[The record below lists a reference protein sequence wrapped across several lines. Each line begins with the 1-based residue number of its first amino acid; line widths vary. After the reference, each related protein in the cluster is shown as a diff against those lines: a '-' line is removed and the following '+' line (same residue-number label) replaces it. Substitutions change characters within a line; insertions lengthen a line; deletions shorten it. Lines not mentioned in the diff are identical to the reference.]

1 MTAITIA
8 HDGDPGD
15 EPLKSEQ
22 NPRQRILVV
31 EDDPDIRRVHTEVLT
46 YSGYHVDAA
55 EDGAAAW
62 DALQLK
68 KYDLVVTDNDMPK
81 LTGVELIQKLQAARM
96 DVPVIMATGASP
108 DEELSRC
115 GLSAPAVILLKPHSF
130 DELLAAVIEVLRSA
144 SSSLGK
150 FAPPPNWQGP
160 PLSDRLRQ

>member
-1 MTAITIA
+1 MTAGKLV
-8 HDGDPGD
+8 HEGDLAD
-15 EPLKSEQ
+15 EPLCREQ

-31 EDDPDIRRVHTEVLT
+31 EDDPDIRRVNTEVLI

-62 DALQLK
+62 DALQRK
-68 KYDLVVTDNDMPK
+68 TYDLIVTDNDMPRV
-81 LTGVELIQKLQAARM
+81 TGVELIQKLQTAGM
-96 DVPVIMATGASP
+96 DLPVIMATGAPP

-115 GLSAPAVILLKPHSF
+115 GLSSPAVILLKPHSF

-160 PLSDRLRQ
+160 PMTDRLQQ